1 MRIEAASCVEELTK
15 GRSNGE
21 SMKKT
26 DKNDNDP
33 DNDNV
38 TASRKRIPK
47 KKPLKNTTEQKR
59 IQKHL
64 RIR

>member
-1 MRIEAASCVEELTK
+1 
-15 GRSNGE
+15 
-21 SMKKT
+21 MKKT

-47 KKPLKNTTEQKR
+47 KKPLKNTTEQK
-59 IQKHL
+59 IIGGFKNTYGYADASITCQQCAADPTGH
-64 RIR
+64 